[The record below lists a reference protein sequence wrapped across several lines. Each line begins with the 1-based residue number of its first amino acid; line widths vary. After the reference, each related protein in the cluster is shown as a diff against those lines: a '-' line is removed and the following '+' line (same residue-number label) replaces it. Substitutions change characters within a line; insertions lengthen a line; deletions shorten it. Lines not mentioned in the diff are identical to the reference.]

1 MTRLEGRIAIV
12 TGAARGLGE
21 SIARAF
27 VREGA
32 RVLITDLRDEQGE
45 ALASS
50 LGPNAAFR
58 HLDVAIK
65 QEWEQAIEAC
75 GQTFGP
81 LDTLVNNAWW
91 STQEPIHSETDEGWA
106 NTIAVNLTGAFY
118 GMRAAIPVMRDAG
131 GGAIVNVSATIGAN
145 VAVPRDAGYHAA
157 KAGLTALTKNA
168 AVTYASDGIRANTVH
183 PGPILTP
190 AVSEIGAEGLQ
201 AEFAANLPLGRV
213 ATPDEVA
220 TAVLYLAS
228 DEAAYITGTSIIVD
242 GGFTAI

>member
-1 MTRLEGRIAIV
+1 MTRLDGRIAVV

-21 SIARAF
+21 SIAESF

-32 RVLITDLRDEQGE
+32 RVLITDVRDEQGE
-45 ALASS
+45 ALAAR

-58 HLDVAIK
+58 RLDVSSR
-65 QEWEQAIEAC
+65 QEWEEAIALC
-75 GQTFGP
+75 GEVFGP
-81 LDTLVNNAWW
+81 VNTLVNNAWW

-106 NTIAVNLTGAFY
+106 NTLAVNLTGAFF

-131 GGAIVNVSATIGAN
+131 GGTIVNVSATIGAN

-201 AEFAANLPLGRV
+201 AEFAAKLPLGRV

-228 DEAAYITGTSIIVD
+228 DEASYITGTTIIVD
-242 GGFTAI
+242 GGFTAM

>member
-1 MTRLEGRIAIV
+1 MTRLDGRIAVV

-21 SIARAF
+21 SIAESF

-32 RVLITDLRDEQGE
+32 RVLITDVRDEQGE
-45 ALASS
+45 VLAAR

-58 HLDVAIK
+58 RLDVSSR
-65 QEWEQAIEAC
+65 QEWEEAIALC
-75 GQTFGP
+75 GEVFGP
-81 LDTLVNNAWW
+81 VNTLVNNAWW

-106 NTIAVNLTGAFY
+106 NTLAVNLTGAFF

-131 GGAIVNVSATIGAN
+131 GGTIVNVSATIGAN

-201 AEFAANLPLGRV
+201 AEFAAKLPLGRV

-228 DEAAYITGTSIIVD
+228 DEASYITGTTIIVD
-242 GGFTAI
+242 GGFTAM